1 MRTLIVVFIAFAF
14 IATSCKKYPE
24 GPDFSLRSKTERLSN
39 TWKIDKWYDDGVDAT
54 SNFQILCKDYLR
66 TIEKSGSYTAT
77 YKALSVFPVTETGT
91 WAFNGDKSKVTF
103 IKTSPLPQA
112 TEEWTIL
119 MLKEDELW
127 AQYSDTGSSVIKAQL
142 IPN

>member
-1 MRTLIVVFIAFAF
+1 MRTTIILFIAIAF
-14 IATSCKKYPE
+14 ITTSCKKYPD
-24 GPDFSLRSKTERLSN
+24 GPDFSIRSKTERLSN
-39 TWKIDKWYDDGVDAT
+39 TWKVDKWYDDGADAT
-54 SNFQILCKDYLR
+54 TLFQSIWQGYLR
-66 TIEKSGSYTAT
+66 TIEKSGNYTAT
-77 YKALSVFPVTETGT
+77 YRIGIFPVTETGT

-119 MLKEDELW
+119 MLKENELW
-127 AQYSDTGSSVIKAQL
+127 VQYTDTSSSVIKVQL